1 MPYLRLSQRIAGLV
15 STQHHTTS
23 PCFAIKRKVK
33 TRLGSCGVG
42 PDPVIESQYH
52 FWTSR
57 PALPRLSHR
66 TSGSFSGEE
75 LQFARKPFVSLFPR
89 VFQSCEAAGRAVELC
104 GEDSLKLSINQH
116 SKLLRLCHK
125 RSEQTQA
132 EGRAAGPRH
141 GVFGRG
147 WEGPGLPGERI

>member
-23 PCFAIKRKVK
+23 PCFAIERKGK
-33 TRLGSCGVG
+33 TRLGSRGVG

-52 FWTSR
+52 FWTSQ

-66 TSGSFSGEE
+66 TSGSFSGED

-89 VFQSCEAAGRAVELC
+89 VFQSREAAGRAV
-104 GEDSLKLSINQH
+104 DSLKLSINQH

-132 EGRAAGPRH
+132 EGRAAAPRH
-141 GVFGRG
+141 GVFGRA
-147 WEGPGLPGERI
+147 WEGPGLPGERT